1 VGYGAGFAIQTP
13 SPAAIAE
20 VVLVRPGAVTHG
32 FNMSQQLVECAIT
45 STTPTEVQAQSP
57 PSGDI
62 APPGPYL
69 LFILTAGR
77 VPSTGRWI
85 HLS

>member
-13 SPAAIAE
+13 TPAAIAE
-20 VVLVRPGAVTHG
+20 VVLLRPGAVTHG
-32 FNMSQQLVECAIT
+32 FNMSQRLVECDIT
-45 STTPTEVQAQSP
+45 GTTATEVQVQSP

-69 LFILTAGR
+69 LFILTPGR
-77 VPSTGRWI
+77 VPSTARWI
-85 HLS
+85 HLA